1 MSFQKKC
8 LKYVKNLMPTNT
20 HEKPKKVTD
29 IFEKTLRRSHIV
41 TYSNDTSSSRKST
54 QYLCGIIIEQSET
67 LCKFKIE

>member
-1 MSFQKKC
+1 MSKDKRTEDRTRG
-8 LKYVKNLMPTNT
+8 KHAKAE
-20 HEKPKKVTD
+20 EKPKKVTD